1 MRTGPDVNW
10 RPAVPGRVRILRWAV
25 ALASTAIAIGVI
37 GLWLRMSGGGPGD
50 SASPAV
56 VKTMGSADRVEPL
69 RILNPGAADRPPAG
83 ERRVRRQDA
92 TVGYESPPPRM
103 QPPPRRGPADY

>member
-10 RPAVPGRVRILRWAV
+10 RPAAPGRVRILRWAV
-25 ALASTAIAIGVI
+25 GLASAAIAIGVA
-37 GLWLRMSGGGPGD
+37 GLWLRMSGDGPGD
-50 SASPAV
+50 AASSAV
-56 VKTMGSADRVEPL
+56 VKTVGSADQVEPL

-92 TVGYESPPPRM
+92 TVGYESPPPRV